1 MSTKNATVRFDSE
14 ASWQRRFMA
23 GEGKAMGA
31 RSWNLAAGF
40 VLAGMIGWT
49 PAAQA
54 RDWSGAGWY
63 IADVLELMAGPYSSK
78 ADCTR
83 ALSALPADKKSL
95 GAGCD
100 YVAKDPL
107 KR

>member
-1 MSTKNATVRFDSE
+1 
-14 ASWQRRFMA
+14 
-23 GEGKAMGA
+23 MGM
-31 RSWNLAAGF
+31 RSWNLAVIF
-40 VLAGMIGWT
+40 AGMIGWT

-63 IADVLELMAGPYSSK
+63 IADVLELMAGPYSTK

-83 ALSALPADKKSL
+83 ALSALPADKKGL

-100 YVAKDPL
+100 YVAKNPL